1 MESVSSGVYVH
12 TKGLCEMWNPK
23 LVVIFNLNFY
33 ETRQRPLISELAIV
47 YKHCPDTREFITQTV
62 EL

>member
-1 MESVSSGVYVH
+1 MH

-33 ETRQRPLISELAIV
+33 ETCQRPLISELAIV